1 MILLHLFYLC
11 KEIIAM
17 LQVLVRMLKYQYT
30 RSSLIHLLVSELLH
44 LDLSIHK
51 QEGSNSKNNTF
62 TWWDTL
68 YNMNEWDWI
77 IPGMITSHQTLYGT
91 GEKWINLI
99 NPIVKPTFTL
109 YSLWHHC
116 SLVYILSNQYFF
128 ALSLLMRV
136 IAGVGSSMLTVAVT
150 STLMKATSFK
160 STTVIVSQGQI
171 TVKVKSV
178 CWYQQISCSGPKIGG
193 VSWGTRPIRKE
204 AIMALLLNSC
214 LLLLPQSSFS
224 GLSTACLY
232 TMLEI

>member
-17 LQVLVRMLKYQYT
+17 LQVLVHMLKYQYT

-77 IPGMITSHQTLYGT
+77 IPGMITSHQNLYGA

-99 NPIVKPTFTL
+99 NPIVLPTFTL
-109 YSLWHHC
+109 YSLWHHF
-116 SLVYILSNQYFF
+116 SLVYILSDQYFF
-128 ALSLLMRV
+128 ALCLLMRV

-150 STLMKATSFK
+150 STLLQATSFK
-160 STTVIVSQGQI
+160 STTIIVSQGQI
-171 TVKVKSV
+171 TIKVN
-178 CWYQQISCSGPKIGG
+178 
-193 VSWGTRPIRKE
+193 R
-204 AIMALLLNSC
+204 
-214 LLLLPQSSFS
+214 
-224 GLSTACLY
+224 
-232 TMLEI
+232 